1 MNFTWHSSSPENWE
15 LASRFVFVSPYVYGK
30 SGLEVEDRERGVK
43 RGMEVPRNYDMNG
56 GDETADTSNNLSLI
70 IFQLIP

>member
-1 MNFTWHSSSPENWE
+1 M
-15 LASRFVFVSPYVYGK
+15 SPYVYGK